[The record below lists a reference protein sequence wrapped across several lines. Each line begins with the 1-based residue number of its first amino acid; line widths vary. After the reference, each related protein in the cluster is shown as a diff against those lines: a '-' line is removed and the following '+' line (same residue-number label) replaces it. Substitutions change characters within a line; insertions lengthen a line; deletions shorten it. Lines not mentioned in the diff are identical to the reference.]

1 MGKQREV
8 IFGNV
13 KIINVLLRVTG
24 CNRQDSLNQHPALAF
39 GRVSSSFCP
48 AKIMHW
54 LNTKSAARPAGD
66 KAFGNQLLVGQ
77 LNGSGA
83 DIQLSGQ
90 AADGRQACIRRQ
102 CAAENLFLK

>member
-1 MGKQREV
+1 
-8 IFGNV
+8 
-13 KIINVLLRVTG
+13 
-24 CNRQDSLNQHPALAF
+24 
-39 GRVSSSFCP
+39 
-48 AKIMHW
+48 MHW

-83 DIQLSGQ
+83 DMQLSGQ

-102 CAAENLFLK
+102 CAAENLFFEIVIQLYVVRELPVIAKHGVYQHPFLPSVLCNLPVLYIL